1 MSYIFNIHETYI
13 CFQYYQYNQQEGL
26 FFLLKLH
33 LKVCETVN
41 KLKKTIQTG
50 KPEQSN
56 RYKNQVTNN
65 TSELLYVY
73 VFVCFQHHQE
83 E

>member
-1 MSYIFNIHETYI
+1 MFPVLSV
-13 CFQYYQYNQQEGL
+13 QSARGS
-26 FFLLKLH
+26 FFYLLKLH

-50 KPEQSN
+50 KHQQSN
-56 RYKNQVTNN
+56 RYKNQVTRN